1 MLHCL
6 ALGSIVYYALELLHS
21 TLDNELVIEELRR
34 EVEKLEGRLEE
45 LRWGR
50 AGGGEGEGK
59 GKGEGEGKAGSW
71 WKIW

>member
-50 AGGGEGEGK
+50 ADRK
-59 GKGEGEGKAGSW
+59 SVV
-71 WKIW
+71 